1 MNSKGYVYARAMHT
15 SRLYGFGFTG
25 YFTGGWNF
33 HGTVFASG
41 FHTLSHHAALDPF
54 SFLDHRITVWC
65 CFRVLCRTSFSFF
78 DAQCSFLF
86 CVDHLPASDR
96 LFTFLII
103 CPGSYVFRSW
113 HSVSHRICKG
123 FFACLCFYGIPDH
136 LRQFRVVIPFADRL
150 WGYCFRSVACLV
162 LAAVPGFGK
171 EDIPFRFYD
180 YGFLDFLDHLH

>member
-15 SRLYGFGFTG
+15 SRLYSFGFTA

-65 CFRVLCRTSFSFF
+65 CFRVLCRSSFSFF
-78 DAQCSFLF
+78 DAQYSFLF
-86 CVDHLPASDR
+86 CVDRPPASDR

-103 CPGSYVFRSW
+103 CPGSFLFCSLFF
-113 HSVSHRICKG
+113 VSHRFCKG
-123 FFACLCFYGIPDH
+123 FFARLCFHGNLHH
-136 LRQFRVVIPFADRL
+136 LWQFRVVIPVADRF
-150 WGYCFRSVACLV
+150 WGYRFRAVAYLV
-162 LAAVPGFGK
+162 LAAVPVYGK
-171 EDIPFRFYD
+171 ENMPFRFYD
-180 YGFLDFLDHLH
+180 YGFLDFFNHLH